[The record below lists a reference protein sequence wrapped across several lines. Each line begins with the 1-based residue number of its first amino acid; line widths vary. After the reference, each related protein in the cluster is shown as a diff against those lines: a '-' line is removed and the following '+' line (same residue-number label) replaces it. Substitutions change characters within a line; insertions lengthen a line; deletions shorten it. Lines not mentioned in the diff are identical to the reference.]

1 MEKVLNSFK
10 KYAALFIRYAIV
22 CIYTVNILFP
32 LYFLLISSVK
42 NDNEIFLNP
51 FGMPSEILWE
61 NYSTVL
67 FKYNLIINMAN
78 SLYYAVCSLLLITA
92 ASIMA
97 SYAITRMTW
106 KLSKPAFALLLTGLL
121 VPMHSVIIPL
131 YISVRKIGITSPRL
145 VLIGIFS
152 AFALP
157 QSIFIVSGFLKDL
170 PRTVE
175 EAAVIDGASVFKVI
189 TRVVIPMIKPAIA
202 TICIFNF
209 LTIWND
215 LLIGLIFI
223 NRDIDK
229 TLQLGIMKFKG
240 DYVTIYNYVLAGI
253 MVAIIPS
260 ITVFLFFQK
269 KIIAGIT
276 AGAIKG

>member
-1 MEKVLNSFK
+1 MDKILITAK
-10 KYAALFIRYAIV
+10 KNAALFIKYFIV
-22 CIYTVNILFP
+22 CFYTVSILFP

-42 NDNEIFLNP
+42 TDNEIFLNP
-51 FGMPSEILWE
+51 FGLPVKILWR
-61 NYSTVL
+61 NYTTVL
-67 FKYNLIINMAN
+67 FKYNLILNMTN
-78 SLYYAVCSLLLITA
+78 SLYYAVFSLLVITVT
-92 ASIMA
+92 SVMA

-106 KLSKPAFALLLTGLL
+106 KLSKTAFALLLTGLL

-131 YISVRKIGITSPRL
+131 YITVRKMGITSPRL

-157 QSIFIVSGFLKDL
+157 QSIFIISGFLKDL
-170 PRTVE
+170 PKSVE
-175 EAAVIDGASVFKVI
+175 EAAVIDGASIFKVI
-189 TRVVIPMIKPAIA
+189 TLVVIPMIKPAIA

-209 LTIWND
+209 LAIWND

-223 NRDIDK
+223 NRDADK

-253 MVAIIPS
+253 MAAIIPS